1 MRKLFAIDSDW
12 ITTTFALISLPLF
25 GLIAAALI
33 RNTIIGNWSVSRPSF
48 FTICLVVYCAVV
60 LISTP
65 ERFFKLAIGLFL
77 IHPVLELMMWSF
89 KAPIDTYRTIAVA
102 GRLTDIILCIGL
114 VAWDVVWFKARI
126 RITQSSD

>member
-12 ITTTFALISLPLF
+12 ITTTFTFVSLPLF

-33 RNTIIGNWSVSRPSF
+33 WNTFIGNWSVSRPSSS
-48 FTICLVVYCAVV
+48 TVCLVVCCVAV

-77 IHPVLELMMWSF
+77 IHPILELLMWSF
-89 KAPIDTYRTIAVA
+89 KASIDTYRTIAVL
-102 GRLTDIILCIGL
+102 GRLTDIILCIVL
-114 VAWDVVWFKARI
+114 VAWDIVWLKARI
-126 RITQSSD
+126 QTTKSPD